1 MSNHHLLADEVHKT
15 FFDCEKYLLPPAARV
30 EQPFETFWRAAN
42 DGYDP
47 PDKTNRYA
55 LAEPEARQLYDFLVS
70 AGWRV
75 RGVCLDDDM
84 YDDIYLDGGSTE
96 WKRVGGL
103 CE

>member
-55 LAEPEARQLYDFLVS
+55 LAEPEARQSTTSWCRPAGECAGSVS
-70 AGWRV
+70 TTTCTTTSTSTAV
-75 RGVCLDDDM
+75 RRSGNA
-84 YDDIYLDGGSTE
+84 
-96 WKRVGGL
+96 
-103 CE
+103 